1 MPTAPNEPKA
11 TDPLVR
17 PPDAARFRG
26 DLGELARDLV
36 VKSKQVE
43 LLIDSLPGAGFSEH
57 DQMARVK
64 QLEEELVAA
73 ENERQQVLVETPQ
86 LLGKCDYLILKL
98 FSATSSITR
107 KRLLK
112 KKKKKKKKKLLCCVL
127 EIFFFG

>member
-1 MPTAPNEPKA
+1 VPTAPHEPKA

-17 PPDAARFRG
+17 PPDAARFRS

-43 LLIDSLPGAGFSEH
+43 LLIDSLPGAGFSEQ

-73 ENERQQVLVETPQ
+73 ENERQQVLVESAQ
-86 LLGKCDYLILKL
+86 LLGKCDDLILKVS
-98 FSATSSITR
+98 SATS
-107 KRLLK
+107 
-112 KKKKKKKKKLLCCVL
+112 
-127 EIFFFG
+127 EIRRST